1 MVSTRMILRIVR
13 PLFLLAGAGC
23 YILGSRYRKLLRVP
37 YQRGCIFDGSGIC
50 YLFTASGQLLAETY
64 SPNIDVDRDIAIA
77 EINLN
82 DTENPNPKPPRLE
95 KLPRGIALF
104 AAFSCLAAAAS
115 FSVFI
120 VANQN
125 ADPLLLLVMVLGLSG
140 SIFYFTPPVSL
151 DTSGFGE
158 IIQAFLVVFVVPV
171 FAFILQTGEF
181 HRLVGMTAF
190 PLCLIYLAGLI
201 ALDLPNFAR
210 EMRTGQN
217 RLIQR
222 LGWQNAMTF
231 HNLLILSAFLIL
243 AMAGIFGMPLAIVLS
258 LMIPLPLA
266 LLEIWQMWRIAQGA
280 RPNWRALRVN
290 AIVLFGALVYLATY
304 TYWTR

>member
-1 MVSTRMILRIVR
+1 MILRIVR

-23 YILGSRYRKLLRVP
+23 YILGVGIANYLGYP
-37 YQRGCIFDGSGIC
+37 TRGDVFSMGLAFVIF
-50 YLFTASGQLLAETY
+50 LQLAASLLAETY
-64 SPNIDVDRDIAIA
+64 SPNIDVDRDINA

-82 DTENPNPKPPRLE
+82 DAENPNPKPPRLE

>member
-23 YILGSRYRKLLRVP
+23 YILGVGIANYLGYP
-37 YQRGCIFDGSGIC
+37 TRGDVFSMGLAFVIF
-50 YLFTASGQLLAETY
+50 LQLAASLLAETY
-64 SPNIDVDRDIAIA
+64 SPNIDVDRDINA

-82 DTENPNPKPPRLE
+82 DAENPNPKPPRLE

>member
-1 MVSTRMILRIVR
+1 MILRIVR

-23 YILGSRYRKLLRVP
+23 YILGAGIANYLGYP
-37 YQRGCIFDGSGIC
+37 IRGDVFSMGLAFVIF
-50 YLFTASGQLLAETY
+50 LQLAASLLAETY
-64 SPNIDVDRDIAIA
+64 SPNIDVGRDITA
-77 EINLN
+77 EINIT
-82 DTENPNPKPPRLE
+82 DAAKPNPKPRTLE
-95 KLPRGIALF
+95 KLPRGTALF

-125 ADPLLLLVMVLGLSG
+125 SDPLLLLVMVLGLSG

-171 FAFILQTGEF
+171 FVFILQTGEF

-210 EMRTGQN
+210 EIRTGQN
-217 RLIQR
+217 RLI
-222 LGWQNAMTF
+222 
-231 HNLLILSAFLIL
+231 
-243 AMAGIFGMPLAIVLS
+243 
-258 LMIPLPLA
+258 
-266 LLEIWQMWRIAQGA
+266 
-280 RPNWRALRVN
+280 
-290 AIVLFGALVYLATY
+290 
-304 TYWTR
+304 